1 MHQTLTFHV
10 GEATTEAAAAA
21 AAGEVATTT
30 KTTTEQVQICQTH
43 KDTPASLV
51 SPKNAQINDQQT

>member
-43 KDTPASLV
+43 KDTF
-51 SPKNAQINDQQT
+51 

>member
-10 GEATTEAAAAA
+10 GEATTEAAAAE

-43 KDTPASLV
+43 KDTF
-51 SPKNAQINDQQT
+51 